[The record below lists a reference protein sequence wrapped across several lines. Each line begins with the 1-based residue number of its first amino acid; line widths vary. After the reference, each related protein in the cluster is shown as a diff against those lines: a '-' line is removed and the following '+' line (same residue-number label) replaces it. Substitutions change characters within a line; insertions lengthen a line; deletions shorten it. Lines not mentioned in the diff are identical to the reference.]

1 MTIAEYL
8 DAIKTRLM
16 TDPVVAAFQIVRER
30 STISDGYVRAKVM
43 LSDNSQL
50 EFAEYVQLTAD
61 DQINVVT
68 YNYHWADA
76 ANPLIQRWDNTPHHR
91 EVSGFPHHIH
101 LATNDTP
108 LPGQAMIIFAV
119 LDDIAGRMKQNDQ

>member
-16 TDPVVAAFQIVRER
+16 TDPVVTAFQVVRER
-30 STISDGYVRAKVM
+30 STSSDGYVRAKAT

-61 DQINVVT
+61 DQIDIVT

-76 ANPLIQRWDNTPHHR
+76 TRQLIQRWDNTPHHP
-91 EVSGFPHHIH
+91 EVPGFPHHLH
-101 LATNDTP
+101 APVGDAP
-108 LPGQAMIIFAV
+108 LPGQAMTIFTV
-119 LDDIAGRMKQNDQ
+119 LDEIARRLK